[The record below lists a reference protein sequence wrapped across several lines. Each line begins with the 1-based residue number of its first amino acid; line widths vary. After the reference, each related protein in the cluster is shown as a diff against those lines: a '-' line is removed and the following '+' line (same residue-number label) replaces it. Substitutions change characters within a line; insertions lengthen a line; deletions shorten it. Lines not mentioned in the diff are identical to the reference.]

1 MAQVND
7 LGSRAFLVDADW
19 GRNRSRYTPQ
29 HPHDRVRESAGTRS
43 NASLFLALLLVLA
56 TAPLASAGEK
66 VLVPFPA
73 AYAQATPSQN
83 EPPTTNQPAAELPT
97 QEKNESA
104 WKPPAEAQY
113 LSGGIDYR
121 YPLTGDYKSY
131 YGARIFMEMFATRHH
146 AFGMEAGAGSLRLK
160 PGSVPDRGAHDPA
173 LFDFG
178 FFYRLH
184 FTPPNVLLR
193 PYGTVHL
200 NFGTML
206 WDYKDDPVSDGES
219 YWRDSVLLVDA
230 YVGAGLVVNATKRF
244 HLFGEM
250 GYGGM
255 AFVGATRND
264 FENELFDD
272 YGYVAIKAGLGLT
285 F

>member
-1 MAQVND
+1 MEQVND
-7 LGSRAFLVDADW
+7 FGSRAFLMDADW
-19 GRNRSRYTPQ
+19 GSNRSRHPLQ
-29 HPHDRVRESAGTRS
+29 HSHDRVRESAGTRS
-43 NASLFLALLLVLA
+43 AALRFLALLLVL
-56 TAPLASAGEK
+56 TPAPLASAGEPA
-66 VLVPFPA
+66 LVPFPV
-73 AYAQATPSQN
+73 AYAQTTPSQN
-83 EPPTTNQPAAELPT
+83 EPRATKQPPAELPT
-97 QEKNESA
+97 QGKNESA

-113 LSGGIDYR
+113 FSIGMDYR
-121 YPLTGDYKSY
+121 YPLTGDYGSY
-131 YGARIFMEMFATRHH
+131 YGARLFLEMVATRHH

-173 LFDFG
+173 LFDLG

-193 PYGTVHL
+193 PYGIVHL
-200 NFGTML
+200 NLGTML
-206 WDYKDDPVSDGES
+206 WDYKDDLVSDGES
-219 YWRDSVLLVDA
+219 YWRDSVGLADA

-255 AFVGATRND
+255 AFLDTTHHD
-264 FENELFDD
+264 FKNELFDD